1 MLSLLLTFLGCSA
14 SCQSENSE
22 PDVLLIVIDTLRA
35 DRLGFA
41 GHDRETSPNMDG
53 LTEDFTWFSR
63 AYATSSWTLPS
74 TASILTGLLPHEHRV
89 VRDGLKTDLFG
100 RLNPTLVTV
109 ADHYKSKGY
118 RTGAFINNAYLA
130 PDFGLNQGFQTYD
143 YEGAG
148 PIGHRTGVTTVE
160 KALAWLEEDP
170 DPAFLMVHIME
181 PHADYEPDP
190 EFRGRFTESQPSELE
205 MPLGEL
211 VGQLIERRVEISEED
226 KDFIRAA
233 YDEEILSADKA
244 VGLLI
249 DGYKSQN
256 RYEKAVIAIT
266 SDHGE
271 ELWDYGGYEH
281 GHTTLTPVTQVP
293 LMIKADGVLPGE
305 NATVVSIKDL
315 YPALVGQ
322 TGPIIEFARSEAV
335 DTTQIVLAEDILYG
349 PPQISVIAHDLRL
362 QISPSL
368 NRMALFELDE
378 RGRETAD
385 ISNDLEKREQSQPL
399 QAYLRSVRPGTGA
412 IKAFDPIQVQNFSD
426 FDQLRALGYVD

>member
-1 MLSLLLTFLGCSA
+1 MLSLLLTFLGCST
-14 SCQSENSE
+14 SCQPEASE
-22 PDVLLIVIDTLRA
+22 PDVLLVVIDTLRA

-41 GHDRETSPNMDG
+41 GHDRPTSPNMDK

-89 VRDGLKTDLFG
+89 VRDGLKTELFG
-100 RLNPTLVTV
+100 RLNPTLVTI
-109 ADHYKSKGY
+109 ADHYKAQGY

-130 PDFGLNQGFQTYD
+130 PDFGLNQGFETYD

-160 KALAWLEEDP
+160 KALAWLAEDP

-190 EFRGRFTESQPSELE
+190 EFRGRFTDGLPSTLQ

-249 DGYKSQN
+249 DGYKAQN
-256 RYEKAVIAIT
+256 RYEDAVMAIT

-293 LMIKADGVLPGE
+293 LMLKADGVVPGE
-305 NATVVSIKDL
+305 NSTVVSIKDI
-315 YPALVGQ
+315 YPALTGQ
-322 TGPIIEFARSEAV
+322 AGPLVDFARRGV
-335 DTTQIVLAEDILYG
+335 DDTTQIVLAEDILYG
-349 PPQISVIAHDLRL
+349 PPQISVITNDLRL
-362 QISPSL
+362 QINPSL

-378 RGRETAD
+378 QGREALD
-385 ISNDLEKREQSQPL
+385 ISNDPEKREHSQPL
-399 QAYLRSVRPGTGA
+399 HAFLRHVRPGTGA
-412 IKAFDPIQVQNFSD
+412 IKAFDPIQVQSFSD